1 MANIIDGRAIAKKV
15 RGEVAEYAA
24 RLTAQGTTP
33 GLTVILAGE
42 DPASQVYVR
51 NKNRAAERAGIAGR
65 TIRFPADVE
74 YARLCDQVDALNA
87 DPATHGILIQLPLPP
102 SITRDQ
108 ERALLAR
115 VDPDKDV
122 DGFHPVN
129 LGRLVAGEPGFVAC
143 TPSGCMRLL
152 AESGVDPSGKRAVVI
167 GRSTI
172 VGKPMALLLLQA
184 HATVTVCHS
193 RTPDLAAEVRGAD
206 IVIAAVGRAGLV
218 RGDWIKP
225 GAAVIDVGINRG
237 EDGKLYGD
245 VAFPEVAEVA
255 GCVTPVPGGVGPMT
269 IAYLLHNVCVAA
281 ERAAG

>member
-1 MANIIDGRAIAKKV
+1 MSIIDGKQIARKV
-15 RGEVAEYAA
+15 RAEVAEHAA
-24 RLTAQGTTP
+24 ALIARGVTP

-42 DPASQVYVR
+42 DPASEVYVR
-51 NKNRAAERAGIAGR
+51 NKNRAAERAGIDGR
-65 TIRFPADVE
+65 TIRLPPDVTYE
-74 YARLCDQVDALNA
+74 RLCREVDGLNA
-87 DPATHGILIQLPLPP
+87 DPSVHGILVQLPLPEG
-102 SITRDQ
+102 ITREQ

-152 AESGVDPSGKRAVVI
+152 AEAGVDPSGKRAVVI

-193 RTPDLAAEVRGAD
+193 RTPDLRAEVRSAD
-206 IVIAAVGRAGLV
+206 IVVAAVGRAGLV

-225 GAAVIDVGINRG
+225 GATVIDVGINRDTG
-237 EDGKLYGD
+237 GKLCGD
-245 VAFPEVAEVA
+245 VAFSEVVEVA
-255 GCVTPVPGGVGPMT
+255 GHVTPVPGGVGPMT
-269 IAYLLHNVCVAA
+269 IAFLLHNVCVAA
-281 ERAAG
+281 ERTLS

>member
-1 MANIIDGRAIAKKV
+1 MSIIDGKQIARKV
-15 RGEVAEYAA
+15 RGEVAEHAA
-24 RLTAQGTTP
+24 ALSARGVVP

-42 DPASQVYVR
+42 DPASEIYVR
-51 NKNRAAERAGIAGR
+51 NKNRAAERAGIDGH
-65 TIRFPADVE
+65 TIRLPDDVSYE
-74 YARLCDQVDALNA
+74 RLCDEVDALNA
-87 DPATHGILIQLPLPP
+87 DPSVHGILIQLPLP
-102 SITRDQ
+102 SGITREQ
-108 ERALLAR
+108 ERAVLGR
-115 VDPDKDV
+115 VNPDKDV

-152 AESGVDPSGKRAVVI
+152 AEAGVDPSGKRAVVI

-193 RTPDLAAEVRGAD
+193 RTPDLRAEVRNAD
-206 IVIAAVGRAGLV
+206 IVVAAVGRAGLV

-225 GAAVIDVGINRG
+225 GAAVIDVGINRNA
-237 EDGKLYGD
+237 DGKLCGD
-245 VAFPEVAEVA
+245 VAFSEVVEVA
-255 GCVTPVPGGVGPMT
+255 GHVTPVPGGVGPMT

-281 ERAAG
+281 ERTLS